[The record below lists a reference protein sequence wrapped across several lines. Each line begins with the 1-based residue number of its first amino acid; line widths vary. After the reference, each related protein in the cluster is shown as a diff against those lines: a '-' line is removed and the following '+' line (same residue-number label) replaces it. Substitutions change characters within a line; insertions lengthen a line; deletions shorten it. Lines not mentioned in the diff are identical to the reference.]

1 VSDSLL
7 SVRCLDQQLGHA
19 LDLAVACG
27 VLSDGCRTTG
37 DGVTAV
43 ALEHLGAELT
53 DQAAI
58 LAPLVGKDPG
68 RAPPPALCRWTS
80 TSGGEGGLAELGH
93 RLDRA
98 ALVARTDAM
107 APGLDPTVVALLWS
121 LATLYGSR
129 RELLLLCTVLDG
141 V

>member
-1 VSDSLL
+1 M
-7 SVRCLDQQLGHA
+7 
-19 LDLAVACG
+19 
-27 VLSDGCRTTG
+27 LSDGCRTTG

-58 LAPLVGKDPG
+58 LAPLVGKPG
-68 RAPPPALCRWTS
+68 PAPPPALYPSTS